1 MNIDTGSL
9 VTFIIMW
16 GIPTFLVIRSY
27 LKMDTDDKK
36 STLNNFK
43 SRRFILTIGFIII
56 GVLFIHLDILFT
68 NTIIKISGIGLL
80 LIGGIFST
88 IATIDM
94 WKFSKIKSLLNLIL
108 ISIAVFLS

>member
-36 STLNNFK
+36 STMNNFK
-43 SRRFILTIGFIII
+43 SRRFIII

-88 IATIDM
+88 IDM

>member
-36 STLNNFK
+36 STMNNFK
-43 SRRFILTIGFIII
+43 SRRFILTFGFIII

-88 IATIDM
+88 IDM